1 MKSVD
6 EIVSTAVDSSQ
17 SITTLLRQ
25 CMVLAYELKNEKLK
39 QWVERELNGY
49 GQGEEVPE
57 YRRVPITAKG
67 TFHGGFGASIE
78 NRPLPSLILDEQHRR
93 WAETAM
99 LTQPVAVYDS
109 SGGKNALIYWPTNL
123 VTFYQTKFI
132 EGYALVSAWQEI
144 PGGAFVSL
152 IDVVRNRILK
162 FALEIREELGVVGDR
177 PASVPSEKVDAAVTN
192 FIFGGT
198 NVIAGVAQNF
208 AQIASINVGKGD
220 TSGLSAA
227 LKALGIEDNEIHELE
242 IAISDDAHEEHHG
255 IGRRTSGWLRKI
267 GVGLGNTGLK
277 LSGEVAGAIATKW
290 I

>member
-67 TFHGGFGASIE
+67 TFHGGF
-78 NRPLPSLILDEQHRR
+78 
-93 WAETAM
+93 
-99 LTQPVAVYDS
+99 
-109 SGGKNALIYWPTNL
+109 IYWPTNL

-290 I
+290 IVQYLGLG